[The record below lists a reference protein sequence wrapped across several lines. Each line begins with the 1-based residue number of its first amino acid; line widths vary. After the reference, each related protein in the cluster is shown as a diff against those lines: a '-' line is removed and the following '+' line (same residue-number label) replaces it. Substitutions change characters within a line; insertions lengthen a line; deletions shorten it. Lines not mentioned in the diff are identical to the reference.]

1 MQSTTSL
8 FRTSLRRTALPLV
21 RARPYSV
28 GTGST
33 DAQAQASSS
42 GSPSSEASSSA
53 QQATGDASPSS
64 SATPSSGANSE
75 PSTSSSTSTSTSTQS
90 RTRSQNRTPKI
101 PSTSSTAEY
110 VRENGIPG
118 FLPRESFENVE
129 KWVGGHW
136 ERLEAEMQCEFS
148 RVIADIGGSRLT
160 SMIPLPTVSPFPLS
174 TILSRSRQRY

>member
-28 GTGST
+28 GTGSI

-42 GSPSSEASSSA
+42 GLPSPEASSSA
-53 QQATGDASPSS
+53 QQATGDVSASS
-64 SATPSSGANSE
+64 SSTPSSGADSE
-75 PSTSSSTSTSTSTQS
+75 PSTSSSTSTPTQS

-136 ERLEAEMQCEFS
+136 ERLEAEMQCESS
-148 RVIADIGGSRLT
+148 RW
-160 SMIPLPTVSPFPLS
+160 
-174 TILSRSRQRY
+174 

>member
-21 RARPYSV
+21 RARLYSV

-42 GSPSSEASSSA
+42 GSPSSEASSSV
-53 QQATGDASPSS
+53 QQAAGDVSASS
-64 SATPSSGANSE
+64 SSTSSSGPNSE

-90 RTRSQNRTPKI
+90 RTRSQNRAPKI

-136 ERLEAEMQCEFS
+136 ERLEAEMQCESS
-148 RVIADIGGSRLT
+148 RVIADSGGSRLT

-174 TILSRSRQRY
+174 TILSQSRQRY

>member
-53 QQATGDASPSS
+53 QQATGDVSASS
-64 SATPSSGANSE
+64 SSTPSSGADSE
-75 PSTSSSTSTSTSTQS
+75 PSTSSITSTSTPTQS

-136 ERLEAEMQCEFS
+136 ERLEAEMQCES
-148 RVIADIGGSRLT
+148 SSVAANGGGLG
-160 SMIPLPTVSPFPLS
+160 
-174 TILSRSRQRY
+174 